1 MNKLINAS
9 PGDSSEDIAR
19 FIFDKGKNVHQR
31 IDRIVREIMINK
43 NVSVKNLTIA
53 QADTM
58 MAIHQVGDIS
68 ITELSKLLGVS
79 SPSVS
84 TMVDRMVEKKLLVRT
99 QDTKDRRRVTISLS
113 SETKQ
118 QIRLVEESVL
128 KMFKNLIKAVGEDI
142 GELWCKVLLA
152 VESALDEH
160 PDIATPHI
168 EQNGD

>member
-1 MNKLINAS
+1 MNKKINVPPDDTPS
-9 PGDSSEDIAR
+9 DLAR

-53 QADTM
+53 QADAM
-58 MAIHQVGDIS
+58 MVIHQAENIS

-79 SPSVS
+79 TPSVS
-84 TMVDRMVEKKLLVRT
+84 TMVDRMVEKNLLIRT
-99 QDTKDRRRVTISLS
+99 QDANDRRKVTICLS
-113 SETKQ
+113 SDTKQ
-118 QIRLVEESVL
+118 QIYLVEQAVL
-128 KMFKNLIKAVGEDI
+128 EMFKKLIAAVGSEI
-142 GELWCKVLLA
+142 SELWCKVLLA

-168 EQNGD
+168 QQDGE